1 MSQTLLIQLLVS
13 ALGMGFIFALI
24 AIGLTLIYGVM
35 DVVNFAHGEFLMIA
49 MYATYIVFATWG
61 LDPLVTLP
69 VVAAAMFV
77 FGVAVYYLLI
87 RHVLGGAMHAQIF
100 ATFGLMVFLQA
111 AAQFFLGADY
121 HAVSGSILAGV
132 VVVGGVTVPLPHV
145 AAIIGASATT
155 ALLYWFVFRT
165 GPGRSLRAAAQDR
178 QAALTVGINV
188 DRMFALSWGMGAAC
202 VGVAGSLLSNF
213 YYVFP
218 RVGAVFV
225 LVAYVTVALGGFG
238 SIHGAL
244 LAGIL
249 IGLLQVFAGFF
260 ISSELKFVPVF
271 LVYLLVVLLWPRG
284 LAGKA

>member
-1 MSQTLLIQLLVS
+1 MSETLLIQLLVS

-35 DVVNFAHGEFLMIA
+35 DVVNFAHGEFIMVA
-49 MYATYIVFATWG
+49 MYATYIAFATWG

-69 VVAAAMFV
+69 VVAVLMFA

-111 AAQFFLGADY
+111 GAQFFLGADY
-121 HAVSGSILAGV
+121 YAVSGSLLSGV
-132 VVVGGVTVPLPHV
+132 MRISGVTVPLPHV
-145 AAIIGASATT
+145 AAIVGASLTT
-155 ALLYWFVFRT
+155 AVLYWFVFRT
-165 GPGRSLRAAAQDR
+165 GPGRSLRAASQDR

-188 DRMFALSWGMGAAC
+188 DRMFALAWGIGAAC

-213 YYVFP
+213 YYVYP
-218 RVGAVFV
+218 RVGALFV

-244 LAGIL
+244 LAGVL

>member
-1 MSQTLLIQLLVS
+1 MSQSLFIQLLVS
-13 ALGMGFIFALI
+13 GIGMGFIFALI

-49 MYATYIVFATWG
+49 MYATYLAFAHWG

-69 VVAAAMFV
+69 FVAALMFL
-77 FGVAVYYLLI
+77 FGVGVYYLLVRNVI
-87 RHVLGGAMHAQIF
+87 GGAMHAQIF

-111 AAQFFLGADY
+111 AAQFVMGADY
-121 HAVSGSILAGV
+121 FAVSRSLLSGV
-132 VVVGGVTVPLPHV
+132 VVLDNITIPVPQIAAVVGVS
-145 AAIIGASATT
+145 IAT
-155 ALLYWFVFRT
+155 LILYWFVFRT

-188 DRMFALSWGMGAAC
+188 DRMYALAWGIGAAC
-202 VGVAGSLLSNF
+202 VGVAGSLLANF

-225 LVAYVTVALGGFG
+225 LIAYVTVALGGFG

-244 LAGIL
+244 IAGVL
-249 IGLLQVFAGFF
+249 IGLLQVLAGFF
-260 ISSELKFVPVF
+260 VSSQLKFVPVYA
-271 LVYLLVVLLWPRG
+271 LYLIVVLLRPRG
-284 LAGKA
+284 IAGRA

>member
-1 MSQTLLIQLLVS
+1 VSEALLIQLAVS

-24 AIGLTLIYGVM
+24 AIGLSLIYGVM
-35 DVVNFAHGEFLMIA
+35 DVINFAHGEFLMIA
-49 MYATYIVFATWG
+49 MYASYVAFAFLG
-61 LDPLVTLP
+61 LDPLVSLP
-69 VVAAAMFV
+69 LVTAGMFL
-77 FGVAVYYLLI
+77 FGIVVYYALI
-87 RHVLGGAMHAQIF
+87 RHVLTGTMHSQVF
-100 ATFGLMVFLQA
+100 STFGLMVFLQA
-111 AAQFFLGADY
+111 AAQFTFGADY
-121 HAVSGSILAGV
+121 HAVSGSLLSGV
-132 VVVGGVTVPLPHV
+132 VRIAGVTVPLPHLAAV
-145 AAIIGASATT
+145 AGASIATG
-155 ALLYWFVFRT
+155 ALYWFVFRT

-178 QAALTVGINV
+178 EAALTVGINV
-188 DRMFALSWGMGAAC
+188 DRIYALAWGLGAAC

-249 IGLLQVFAGFF
+249 IGALQVFSGFF

-271 LVYLLVVLLWPRG
+271 LLYFVVVLFWPRG
-284 LAGKA
+284 LAGRA